1 MPLSRYSGTFE
12 PEDLEFLQ
20 RVFDKVAK
28 QRGLS
33 PDDTEK
39 AEKLAAEIVLLF
51 SQGAVCEADL
61 MRGLARCGDRPPML
75 VTIRRIGDGLFS
87 VDWTMQSDAVT
98 IRVLVPRSE
107 GLRIYS
113 DTEQESIACK
123 KAQDIALNFA
133 ESLVG
138 EKCVSMPAHS

>member
-33 PDDTEK
+33 SDDTEK

-51 SQGAVCEADL
+51 SQGAVREADL
-61 MRGLARCGDRPPML
+61 MRGLAQCGDRPPML
-75 VTIRRIGDGLFS
+75 VTIRRIGDGSSRSIGRRNRMPSPSEFLCP
-87 VDWTMQSDAVT
+87 AVRACEYIAT
-98 IRVLVPRSE
+98 PSKKILPASE
-107 GLRIYS
+107 LR
-113 DTEQESIACK
+113 TW
-123 KAQDIALNFA
+123 
-133 ESLVG
+133 
-138 EKCVSMPAHS
+138 H

>member
-98 IRVLVPRSE
+98 IRVWCPAVRVCGYTAIPSRKALPARRPR
-107 GLRIYS
+107 
-113 DTEQESIACK
+113 T
-123 KAQDIALNFA
+123 
-133 ESLVG
+133 SL
-138 EKCVSMPAHS
+138 